1 MNINNEVFQFWLTT
15 AVELMTLLCAY
26 LGVRLYKKNWKLR
39 MVLIVVPLLVNV
51 KRWLT
56 RRLSLMSPK
65 SCMESLGMKV
75 VERLAVLKAAA
86 T

>member
-39 MVLIVVPLLVNV
+39 MVLIVVPLLVN
-51 KRWLT
+51 
-56 RRLSLMSPK
+56 
-65 SCMESLGMKV
+65 
-75 VERLAVLKAAA
+75 AVLYIIYNTTIFFYLGVVLLLCIPFVWPRKSA
-86 T
+86 